1 MKSTLIP
8 AHLNCIWNL
17 VFPKFKFNL
26 SKFEGYLDKL
36 MENAIAVF
44 SAFIGRWSLFW
55 KTEILILSGSGEFAA
70 MPSQIRNDGLLS
82 DHLSS
87 VCFIFFSLRFDS
99 RSFDLARIIRDNET
113 LFRKRYPMFTNI
125 RNMWIKKY
133 HTMSRWR
140 NAYVIGNHQ
149 VTLYHFVSLRFTFTE
164 FKTFSI
170 LRFRS
175 CFLRAT
181 WSVSCTFLLMM
192 KNYNNLFQQTTIT
205 HTKKTFHC

>member
-82 DHLSS
+82 DHLST

-113 LFRKRYPMFTNI
+113 LLVFRKTRDILCLLILEICESKNI
-125 RNMWIKKY
+125 I
-133 HTMSRWR
+133 RWVDDEMLTSL
-140 NAYVIGNHQ
+140 VIIRWLFI
-149 VTLYHFVSLRFTFTE
+149 TL
-164 FKTFSI
+164 
-170 LRFRS
+170 FR
-175 CFLRAT
+175 
-181 WSVSCTFLLMM
+181 
-192 KNYNNLFQQTTIT
+192 
-205 HTKKTFHC
+205 

>member
-113 LFRKRYPMFTNI
+113 LFRKTRDILCLLILEICESKNI
-125 RNMWIKKY
+125 I
-133 HTMSRWR
+133 RWVDDEMLTSL
-140 NAYVIGNHQ
+140 VII
-149 VTLYHFVSLRFTFTE
+149 RR
-164 FKTFSI
+164 FSI
-170 LRFRS
+170 TLFR
-175 CFLRAT
+175 
-181 WSVSCTFLLMM
+181 
-192 KNYNNLFQQTTIT
+192 
-205 HTKKTFHC
+205 